1 MLELLVL
8 AEWVQG
14 GLLFLPYCR
23 GPTYH
28 AAQNIELVAGSDLH
42 QEQAELFAERWG
54 IDHDHIYNNHREML
68 KKESLDIV
76 SILYDSQISSKY
88 CARCCER
95 RN

>member
-14 GLLFLPYCR
+14 GSLFLPYCR

-28 AAQNIELVAGSDLH
+28 AAQNIELVAGS
-42 QEQAELFAERWG
+42 
-54 IDHDHIYNNHREML
+54 DHDHIYNNHREML

-76 SILYDSQISSKY
+76 SILYDSQISGKY
-88 CARCCER
+88 CARCCEC